1 MIKEWD
7 YSLNVRKPEEYS
19 RGSKEKVHWI
29 CSKCGYKWSA
39 VINTRTKGVG
49 CPACAGNIVV
59 AGRNDLATKQPELLK
74 EWDYNRNKDIVPN
87 LVAVRSQH
95 KYWWICPEGHKSYLA
110 SPSHRVEG
118 TGCPICAKKRIGD
131 KNSKAVDQLTLDG
144 QYIKT
149 FKSVK
154 AASEAC
160 GLSSGAISN
169 AIRKE
174 TTSGGFRWQ
183 HHK

>member
-95 KYWWICPEGHKSYLA
+95 KYWWICPED
-110 SPSHRVEG
+110 E
-118 TGCPICAKKRIGD
+118 
-131 KNSKAVDQLTLDG
+131 
-144 QYIKT
+144 
-149 FKSVK
+149 
-154 AASEAC
+154 
-160 GLSSGAISN
+160 
-169 AIRKE
+169 
-174 TTSGGFRWQ
+174 
-183 HHK
+183 

>member
-1 MIKEWD
+1 M
-7 YSLNVRKPEEYS
+7 
-19 RGSKEKVHWI
+19 
-29 CSKCGYKWSA
+29 
-39 VINTRTKGVG
+39 
-49 CPACAGNIVV
+49 
-59 AGRNDLATKQPELLK
+59 LK
-74 EWDYNRNKDIVPN
+74 EWDYEKNKELGLLPEDIPPGSNKSV
-87 LVAVRSQH
+87 
-95 KYWWICPEGHKSYLA
+95 YWICPEGHKSYLA

-118 TGCPICAKKRIGD
+118 TGCPICAKKRIGE